1 MYQISVEFKQK
12 SISTK
17 EPFSLKFWGF
27 FTFLLDLAYCVVLP
41 AYKYITDLDKTLSM
55 VWLSDKMYVLMHFY
69 RDS

>member
-1 MYQISVEFKQK
+1 MH
-12 SISTK
+12 
-17 EPFSLKFWGF
+17 
-27 FTFLLDLAYCVVLP
+27 AMALP